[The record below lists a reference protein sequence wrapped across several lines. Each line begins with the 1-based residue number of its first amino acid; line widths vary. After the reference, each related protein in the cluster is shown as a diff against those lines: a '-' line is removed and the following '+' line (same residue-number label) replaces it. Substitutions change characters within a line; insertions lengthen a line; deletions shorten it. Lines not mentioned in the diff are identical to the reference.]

1 MSNYPAAGVG
11 GKVVVGANTAANI
24 DTWTVTPKGAE
35 KETTPFGAAN
45 SWQQTTG
52 TIKSWTA
59 KWDGQLDPSDAA
71 QQALLNGLNQIFTIK
86 MYVDATYYWTGA
98 ARYTG
103 GPSAGKATDVVTVSY
118 SFTGVGSLV
127 LTS

>member
-11 GKVVVGANTAANI
+11 GKVMVASNVAANI

-35 KETTPFGAAN
+35 KDTTPFGAAN
-45 SWQQTTG
+45 SWQQTTK
-52 TIKSWTA
+52 TIKSWTC
-59 KWDGQLDPSDAA
+59 KWDGQLDPSDPA
-71 QQALLNGLNQIFTIK
+71 QLALLNGLNDTFVIK
-86 MYVDATYYWTGA
+86 MYVDDTYYWTGT

-103 GPSAGKATDVVTVSY
+103 GPSAAKATDVVTVSY
-118 SFTGVGSLV
+118 NFTGVGSLV